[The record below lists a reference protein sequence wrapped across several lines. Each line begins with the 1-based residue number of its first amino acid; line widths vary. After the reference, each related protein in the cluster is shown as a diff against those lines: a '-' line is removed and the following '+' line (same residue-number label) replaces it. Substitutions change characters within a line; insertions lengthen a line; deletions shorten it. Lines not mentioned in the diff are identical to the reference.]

1 MIITDS
7 AQKQLNELLADGEC
21 LEIGLKG
28 GGCNGLMITLEKTNS
43 IDTTELSIGDK
54 TKFADKTSQT
64 YLQGGSLDYED
75 KVFNLLNSS
84 KNKGFSK
91 RFVVNPS
98 EGTRKCGCGDSIAVP
113 QM

>member
-28 GGCNGLMITLEKTNS
+28 GGCNGLMITLEKMNS
-43 IDTTELSIGDK
+43 IGTTGLSIGDN
-54 TKFADKTSQT
+54 TRFADEMSQK

-75 KVFNLLNSS
+75 K
-84 KNKGFSK
+84 GFSK
-91 RFVVNPS
+91 TFVVNPS
-98 EGTRKCGCGDSIAVP
+98 EGTARCGCGDSIAIP
-113 QM
+113 QV

>member
-43 IDTTELSIGDK
+43 TDTTELSIGDK
-54 TKFADKTSQT
+54 TKFADQMSQK

-75 KVFNLLNSS
+75 T
-84 KNKGFSK
+84 GFSK
-91 RFVVNPS
+91 TFVVNPS
-98 EGTRKCGCGDSIAVP
+98 EGTARCGCGDSIAVP
-113 QM
+113 QV

>member
-43 IDTTELSIGDK
+43 TDTTELSIGDK
-54 TKFADKTSQT
+54 TKFADQMSQK

-75 KVFNLLNSS
+75 T
-84 KNKGFSK
+84 GFSK
-91 RFVVNPS
+91 TFVVNPS
-98 EGTRKCGCGDSIAVP
+98 EGTARCGCGDSIAIP
-113 QM
+113 QV